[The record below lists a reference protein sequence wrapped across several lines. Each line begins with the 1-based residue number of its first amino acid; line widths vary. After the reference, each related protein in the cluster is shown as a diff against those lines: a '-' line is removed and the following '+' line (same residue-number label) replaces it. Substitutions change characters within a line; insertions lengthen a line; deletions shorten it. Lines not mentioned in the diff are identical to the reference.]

1 VAGPRLVTTT
11 APAPGAPVG
20 RRPVL
25 LVLLAVVSVQFGGA
39 LAATLLPLVGVFGS
53 VALRLTLAAAI
64 LCVAVRPRLRG
75 RSRADW
81 VVVGLFALALT
92 AMNLT
97 FYGSLTRLP
106 IGVAVTIEFLGPL
119 ALAAALSRRP
129 RDLAAV
135 AAALVGV
142 VLISQALTTPWAELD
157 LVGIGLAAAAG
168 ACWAAY
174 IVLSRRTGMHFGGL
188 DGIAVCMVLGTLLT
202 LPLGLVTAGSAL
214 WEPEA
219 LARGLGIALLS
230 SAIPYSLELLAL
242 RHLSPGTFG
251 VLLSLEPAAA
261 ALAGLLVLSQVL
273 SPLQVLGMAL
283 VVVASVLV
291 LGRSP
296 QGNGEAAGDTDGADP
311 GDGGHP
317 MAGAART

>member
-1 VAGPRLVTTT
+1 MT
-11 APAPGAPVG
+11 APGLLPRSPAGVHPV
-20 RRPVL
+20 V
-25 LVLLAVVSVQFGGA
+25 LVLVAVVSVQFGGA

-53 VALRLTLAAAI
+53 VALRLGLAALILGLAI
-64 LCVAVRPRLRG
+64 RPRLRG
-75 RSRADW
+75 RSRSDW
-81 VVVGLFALALT
+81 AVVGLFALALT

-119 ALAAALSRRP
+119 ALAAALSRRA
-129 RDLAAV
+129 RDLLAV
-135 AAALVGV
+135 TAALVGV
-142 VLISQALTTPWAELD
+142 VLISEALTTPWGDLD

-174 IVLSRRTGMHFGGL
+174 IVLSRRTGAHFAGL
-188 DGIAVCMVLGTLLT
+188 DGIALCMMLGTVLT
-202 LPLGLVTAGSAL
+202 LPVGILTAGSAL
-214 WEPEA
+214 WQPEA

-242 RHLSPGTFG
+242 RSLSAGTFG

-261 ALAGLLVLSQVL
+261 AVAGLLVLSQVL
-273 SPLQVLGMAL
+273 TTVQVAGMAL

-291 LGRSP
+291 LGRPSS
-296 QGNGEAAGDTDGADP
+296 GAGPGDADGADP

-317 MAGAART
+317 VAGAGQA